1 MTLLLS
7 PTRAAV
13 PLGPAWAVLCG
24 AIAAPRWQWR
34 GSTLLALTVSALI
47 AEVLWSSWR
56 AHLRT
61 DWQAV
66 FAAHPLPA
74 RRRPKV
80 ALPYTKPSSPLG
92 RALGQLQ
99 QVWQW
104 VREAPAAKSAALV
117 AAIALLPGTLLLA
130 ALVGRQMLLL
140 SLTAQALAL
149 IEWRAHHYER
159 PGHVFQAAV
168 EILLPWLAGHAAQA
182 PITPMSLLLACCF
195 GLTYQGALS
204 LERAPRD
211 TRAARQCRCDTLATD
226 GRSRTP
232 SRSWSLFLYFAG
244 QAIAAAALL
253 LASTSQTLYL
263 VAGMGLLL
271 APQALLL
278 VYAGDTEKPPSYLR
292 RAAPFVMV
300 SMAIAAWV
308 A

>member
-24 AIAAPRWQWR
+24 AIAAPSWQWQ
-34 GSTLLALTVSALI
+34 GSTLLALAVSALI

-61 DWQAV
+61 DWREVLAE
-66 FAAHPLPA
+66 HPLPA
-74 RRRPKV
+74 RRRPTIS
-80 ALPYTKPSSPLG
+80 LPYTQPSSPLG
-92 RALGQLQ
+92 RALGRLQ

-104 VREAPAAKSAALV
+104 VREAPAEQSAALV
-117 AAIALLPGTLLLA
+117 AAIVLPPITLVLA
-130 ALVGRQMLLL
+130 ALVGRQMFLL
-140 SLTAQALAL
+140 SLAAQAMTL
-149 IEWRAHHYER
+149 IEWRAHHH
-159 PGHVFQAAV
+159 GQKSHVFQAAI
-168 EILLPWLAGHAAQA
+168 EILFPWLAGHAMLA
-182 PITPMSLLLACCF
+182 PITPTSLLLACCF
-195 GLTYQGALS
+195 GFTYQGALS
-204 LERAPRD
+204 LEAATGSLSRA
-211 TRAARQCRCDTLATD
+211 
-226 GRSRTP
+226 
-232 SRSWSLFLYFAG
+232 WSLLLFFGG

-253 LASTSQTLYL
+253 FAPTSHALYL

-278 VYAGDTEKPPSYLR
+278 VYAGDSAEQSSYLR

-308 A
+308 V